1 MQSALAVA
9 RSKVR
14 GLYVIVD
21 PEATRERPVREIAEA
36 ALVGGASMIQLR
48 DKLGDK
54 GLVLPVAREIREMC
68 QAHDALFIMNDDPS
82 LAVLSEAD
90 GLHVGATDL
99 PIAEARRIL
108 TPDQIVGRSNN
119 TMGEIEESVR
129 SGADYLAVGA
139 VFPTSTMGKG
149 GRRVVGVDM
158 VAEVKE
164 KAAQPV
170 VAIGGIRL
178 DNVAEV
184 VRAGADCVC
193 VVSEVTLADDPK
205 AAAARLV
212 EAIRRAAG

>member
-36 ALVGGASMIQLR
+36 ALVGGASMVQLR

>member
-36 ALVGGASMIQLR
+36 ALVGGASMVQLR

-99 PIAEARRIL
+99 PIAEARLIL

>member
-1 MQSALAVA
+1 MQPALAKA
-9 RSKVR
+9 RSRVL

-21 PEATRERPVREIAEA
+21 PEATKERPVQEIALA
-36 ALVGGASMIQLR
+36 ALAGGASMVQLR

-54 GLVLPVAREIREMC
+54 GLVLPVAREITEMC
-68 QAHDALFIMNDDPS
+68 HAHDALFITNDDPS

-119 TMGEIEESVR
+119 TMGEIEKSVR

-139 VFPTSTMGKG
+139 VFPTSTMGKS
-149 GRRVVGVDM
+149 GRRIVGVDM
-158 VAEVKE
+158 VSQVKE

-170 VAIGGIRL
+170 VAIGGIKL

>member
-1 MQSALAVA
+1 
-9 RSKVR
+9 
-14 GLYVIVD
+14 
-21 PEATRERPVREIAEA
+21 
-36 ALVGGASMIQLR
+36 
-48 DKLGDK
+48 
-54 GLVLPVAREIREMC
+54 MC